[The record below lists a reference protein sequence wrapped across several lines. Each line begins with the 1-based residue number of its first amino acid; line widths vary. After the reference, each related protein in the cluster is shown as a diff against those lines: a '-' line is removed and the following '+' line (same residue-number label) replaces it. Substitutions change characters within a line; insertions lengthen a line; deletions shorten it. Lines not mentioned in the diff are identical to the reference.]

1 MVVVLGAV
9 LQHSSRW
16 SAEAFETQ
24 VLVSTPTPNP
34 LADLNMDPA
43 TLASLDPAALFKRA
57 RTLLDQYDTPDMWNH
72 SAQMTDKDP
81 GDLARLHLGIKN

>member
-1 MVVVLGAV
+1 
-9 LQHSSRW
+9 
-16 SAEAFETQ
+16 
-24 VLVSTPTPNP
+24 
-34 LADLNMDPA
+34 MDPA

-81 GDLARLHLGIKN
+81 GELARLHLGIKN